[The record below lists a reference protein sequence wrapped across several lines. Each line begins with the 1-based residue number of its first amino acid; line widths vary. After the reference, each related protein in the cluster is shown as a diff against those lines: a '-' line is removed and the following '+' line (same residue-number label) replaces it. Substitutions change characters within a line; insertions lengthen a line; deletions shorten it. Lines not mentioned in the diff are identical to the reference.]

1 MFSHQREH
9 HIPIMPSAFPHYSHC
24 LSHTRAVDLVFV
36 YRQES
41 DVQATAFMF
50 LLFFLLKAMCLIGFT
65 LPAAPF
71 QSLNYVINYVTNY
84 INVKVCLPL
93 C

>member
-50 LLFFLLKAMCLIGFT
+50 LFFLAQSHVFDRFY
-65 LPAAPF
+65 PSSRPF
-71 QSLNYVINYVTNY
+71 SI
-84 INVKVCLPL
+84 VKLRYKL
-93 C
+93 CYKLYKC